1 MAAPVCTVSGVVT
14 DGIGTAWP
22 RAIVRA
28 RILDAGKGL
37 VRDGVAVELGT
48 VAALTGTSG
57 EWAVALP
64 QGARIRLEIPAAGV
78 NHVGLLPSSSAVTFL
93 AARGA
98 HFVRPLACR
107 RLDLPAR

>member
-14 DGIGTAWP
+14 DGTGTAWP

-28 RILDAGKGL
+28 RILDGGRGL
-37 VRDGVAVELGT
+37 VRDGVAVGLGT
-48 VAALTGTSG
+48 VTVLTGISG

-64 QGARIRLEIPAAGV
+64 QGARIRVEIPAAGV
-78 NHVGLLPSSSAVTFL
+78 DHVGLLPSSSAVTFDVL
-93 AARGA
+93 
-98 HFVRPLACR
+98 FPTMRPFRACP